1 MTILPHGVSRS
12 LQDVQRADEDA
23 GKLGQQLITGR
34 KIQAPAD
41 GPSQWLEASRTTSAA
56 GTLDVLHTG
65 LNEVAT
71 NIGVVDTTM
80 QAIGNELE
88 TMQSQLEEAL
98 KYPAGDPSRTQLLQD
113 FNTVRQQVDDL
124 VNTTSPAG
132 ARNLMSD
139 PAKNPQAGAIQALVG
154 PNGETKTVRAQVVD
168 TGPAGL
174 NIPSLRT
181 TANDVTVQGALD
193 QVSAAQ
199 STLAA
204 RRQGLGAD
212 AADIS
217 RYEGQI
223 SATSS
228 FYQSNTEALTSADT
242 TEAAVQLQSVNTQ
255 RSLAVE
261 ALSSIGTMRSAVL
274 ELLQ

>member
-1 MTILPHGVSRS
+1 MTISPHGVSRS
-12 LQDVQRADEDA
+12 LQDVQRADADA
-23 GKLGQQLITGR
+23 GQLGQQLITGK

-41 GPSQWLEASRTTSAA
+41 DPSTWLEASRNAA
-56 GTLDVLHTG
+56 AAVTLDVLDTG

-71 NIGVVDTTM
+71 NINVVQTTM
-80 QAIGNELE
+80 QAIGNELA
-88 TMQSQLEEAL
+88 TMKSQLQEAL
-98 KYPAGDPSRTQLLQD
+98 KYPAGDPSRTQFLQNY
-113 FNTVRQQVDDL
+113 NTLRQQVDDL
-124 VNTTSPAG
+124 VNTTSPTG

-139 PAKNPQAGAIQALVG
+139 PARNPQAGAIQAVVG
-154 PNGETKTVRAQVVD
+154 LDGETKTVRAQVVD

-181 TANDVTVQGALD
+181 TANDAIVQAALD
-193 QVSAAQ
+193 QVTAAQ
-199 STLAA
+199 STLVV
-204 RRQGLGAD
+204 RSQGLAAD

-217 RYEGQI
+217 RYDGQI
-223 SATSS
+223 STTRS
-228 FYQSNTEALTSADT
+228 FYQSNAESLTAADT
-242 TEAAVQLQSVNTQ
+242 TEAAVQLQSVNTR